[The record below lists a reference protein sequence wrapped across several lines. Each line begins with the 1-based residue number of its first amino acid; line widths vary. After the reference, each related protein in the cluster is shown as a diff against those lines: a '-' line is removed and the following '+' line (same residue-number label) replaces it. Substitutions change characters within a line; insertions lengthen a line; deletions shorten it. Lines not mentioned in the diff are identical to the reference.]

1 MKNIKSII
9 FIIFYTIIIS
19 ALSIF
24 IYDKINRK
32 EVSKEVAT
40 ENIENIVENTN
51 NVEDYSNVSGTIEV
65 KEEQA
70 NEKQDYIKKHIE
82 VYSIKAAYMD
92 SLIDGRVAGLTF
104 KIKNKGK
111 KTLTKLEITFNYKN
125 KNGDIIYD
133 NSYTP
138 INSSNIYVGTG
149 TEKELKPNYIW
160 QLESD
165 KFYPDK
171 KVPKEW
177 KEGSI
182 EYKITNIEF

>member
-1 MKNIKSII
+1 MKNVKYII
-9 FIIFYTIIIS
+9 FIIVYTVIIS

-24 IYDKINRK
+24 IYDKVNKK
-32 EVSKEVAT
+32 ETSREVAT
-40 ENIENIVENTN
+40 NNIESNDTN
-51 NVEDYSNVSGTIEV
+51 MNDVKDYSNVSGTTEV
-65 KEEQA
+65 EDNQDKE
-70 NEKQDYIKKHIE
+70 KDDYIEKYIDI
-82 VYSIKAAYMD
+82 YSVKAAYMD
-92 SLIDGRVAGLTF
+92 SLLDGKVAGLTF

-111 KTLTKLEITFNYKN
+111 KTITKLEITFYYKN

-138 INSSNIYVGTG
+138 IDSSNIYVGTG

-165 KFYPDK
+165 KFYQDK

-182 EYKITNIEF
+182 EYKITSIEF